1 MFSSSENVAE
11 MSAPFLLATARM
23 SALSM
28 LIGAASESTKEIISL
43 RTSSEQLDIWLMG
56 DISLSVTPTI
66 VAPRSRANWMVLSAS
81 SL

>member
-1 MFSSSENVAE
+1 MCSSSENVAE

-28 LIGAASESTKEIISL
+28 LMGAASESTNEIISL
-43 RTSSEQLDIWLMG
+43 RTSSELLDIWLMG

>member
-1 MFSSSENVAE
+1 
-11 MSAPFLLATARM
+11 M

-28 LIGAASESTKEIISL
+28 LMGAASESTNEIISL
-43 RTSSEQLDIWLMG
+43 RTSSELLDIWLMG

>member
-1 MFSSSENVAE
+1 
-11 MSAPFLLATARM
+11 
-23 SALSM
+23 M
-28 LIGAASESTKEIISL
+28 LMGAASESTNEIISL
-43 RTSSEQLDIWLMG
+43 RTSSELLDIWLMG